1 MPEPPKSD
9 VKQVIQGAPIIQ
21 VQDPQETAR
30 YYRDVLGF
38 EFDYGSDAYC
48 VVWRD
53 NAALHFVR
61 SDESAPGVRHFLW
74 VKDADEILAQF
85 KASGADIKVDIA
97 DQDYGI
103 RDFMVVDCNGLE
115 IVVGQDIE

>member
-21 VQDPQETAR
+21 VQDPRVTAE

-38 EFDYGSDAYC
+38 EYDYGSDRYC

-61 SDESAPGVRHFLW
+61 SDDPATGVRLFLW
-74 VKDADEILAQF
+74 VKNANEMLSQF
-85 KASGADIKVDIA
+85 RESGATIESDIQDR
-97 DQDYGI
+97 DYGV
-103 RDFMVVDCNGLE
+103 RDFTVVDCNGLE

>member
-9 VKQVIQGAPIIQ
+9 VKQVIQGTPIIQ
-21 VQDPQETAR
+21 VGDPQETAK

-38 EFDYGSDAYC
+38 EFDYGSDRYC

-61 SDESAPGVRHFLW
+61 SDESASGVRHFLW

-103 RDFMVVDCNGLE
+103 RDFTVVDCNGLE
-115 IVVGQDIE
+115 IVVGQDID